1 MEKRGPIS
9 AADTILV
16 KRYLILPMVLT
27 AFDRDKNHIEHS
39 GFFKT
44 PKLYTDLIDKAMDET
59 TKELTSVRRA
69 FRDRGIKVYDE
80 IRTTTGVTAK
90 YMCRGYHGEISLRWA
105 FITAEATVL
114 MRMFLGLDVSHY
126 VNPSIP
132 EEMRDGLNLISRN
145 EP

>member
-1 MEKRGPIS
+1 MVHRTPIS

-27 AFDRDKNHIEHS
+27 AFERDKGNVQNS

-44 PKLYTDLIDKAMDET
+44 PKLYTDLIDKAMDEA
-59 TKELTSVRRA
+59 TKEIMSVRRA

-80 IRTTTGVTAK
+80 HRTNKGVSAK
-90 YMCRGYHGEISLRWA
+90 YMCRGYHSEIFLRWA

-114 MRMFLGLDVSHY
+114 MRLFLGLEINGY
-126 VNPSIP
+126 TNPSIP
-132 EEMRDGLNLISRN
+132 IEKEPSLFSRN
-145 EP
+145 DT